1 LKTLK
6 KTENMDRTKWLIFGM
21 IFALIG
27 AHIYSILGKKTET
40 IEIEKTDTIQ
50 ICDTT
55 YITDTLYLDKPTPV
69 YIEKIKTDTVYTKDN
84 EPIELI
90 TEHKIYKDTLC
101 KSNDSII
108 LTNYITGINVT
119 LDSSRVDL
127 RKQEIVNTIEVTK
140 YIKEKAKRW
149 SIGAGVGY
157 GIGLK
162 NKDLEPFLG
171 ITIQYN
177 L

>member
-1 LKTLK
+1 
-6 KTENMDRTKWLIFGM
+6 MDRTKWLIFAV

-40 IEIEKTDTIQ
+40 IEIEKTDTVVIN
-50 ICDTT
+50 DTIT
-55 YITDTLYLDKPTPV
+55 HTDTLYLDKPTPV
-69 YIEKIKTDTVYTKDN
+69 YINKLRVDTVYTPSG
-84 EPIELI
+84 EELELV

-101 KSNDSII
+101 KNNDSII
-108 LTNYITGINVT
+108 LTNYITGINAT

-171 ITIQYN
+171 VTIQYN